1 MLKLLLFVL
10 PLGLDTFAISA
21 ALGLQGLPARER
33 LKVSLLLSSF
43 EMTMPVVGLF
53 LGRGLGAAI
62 GSVAEYLAAAALIG
76 LGVYMLRA
84 DEEAEGQRVASLS
97 TRSGLAMIGLGISI
111 SVDEL
116 AMGFTIGLL
125 GLSLVLAVILIGLQA
140 FVVAQVGLRLGSRLG
155 EAARE
160 WAERLAGIA
169 LVGLGLLILVEQ
181 LLAR

>member
-21 ALGLQGLPARER
+21 ALGLQGLPKRDR
-33 LKVSLLLSSF
+33 LKVSLLLSAF

-53 LGRGLGAAI
+53 VGRGLGAAI
-62 GSVAEYLAAAALIG
+62 GNVAEYLAAAALIG

-84 DEEAEGQRVASLS
+84 DEEAEGKKVASLS
-97 TRSGLAMIGLGISI
+97 STGGLAMIGLGISI

-125 GLSLVLAVILIGLQA
+125 HLSLVLAVILIGTQA

-181 LLAR
+181 LLA

>member
-21 ALGLQGLPARER
+21 ALGLQGLPKRDR
-33 LKVSLLLSSF
+33 LKVSLLLSAF

-53 LGRGLGAAI
+53 VGRGLGAAI

-76 LGVYMLRA
+76 LGVYMLRT
-84 DEEAEGQRVASLS
+84 DEEAEGQKVASLS
-97 TRSGLAMIGLGISI
+97 STGGLAMIGLGISI
-111 SVDEL
+111 SLDEL

-125 GLSLVLAVILIGLQA
+125 HLSLVLAVILIGLQA
-140 FVVAQVGLRLGSRLG
+140 FVVAQIGLRLGSRLG

-169 LVGLGLLILVEQ
+169 LVGLGLLILIEQ
-181 LLAR
+181 LLA

>member
-1 MLKLLLFVL
+1 MFDHVEE
-10 PLGLDTFAISA
+10 
-21 ALGLQGLPARER
+21 ALGLQGLPKRDR
-33 LKVSLLLSSF
+33 LKVSLLLSAF

-53 LGRGLGAAI
+53 VGRGLGAAI

-84 DEEAEGQRVASLS
+84 DEAAEGQKVASLS
-97 TRSGLAMIGLGISI
+97 STSGLAMIGLGLSI
-111 SVDEL
+111 SLDEL

-125 GLSLVLAVILIGLQA
+125 HLSLVLAVILIGIQA

-169 LVGLGLLILVEQ
+169 LVGLGLLILIEQ
-181 LLAR
+181 LLA